1 MNNKESIWGVSDSN
15 VIRQTEMYKQGVL
28 LPDRTV
34 AVGEQGF
41 AVRNDD
47 YIVAGM
53 AVMFFILAMILYR
66 SRNVLLYRLK
76 DFFTTKRTYTDDDA
90 EGNSDEAIHVFLL
103 ISISALSL
111 SCILLGG
118 PISLSSFLPV
128 TGVPYW
134 LFGAGF
140 VVSMAFIYLKAWL
153 YALVN
158 WTFFDNDSSQRWL
171 KGYLLITALTA
182 FLFYPL
188 ALLGVFAHISRE
200 IVIESAILVVIL
212 YELMLF
218 YKLTANFRVKKY
230 GYMLIFL
237 YFCTVE
243 LLPTLVFGHL
253 AVWFSDNYLVNNI
266 LY

>member
-1 MNNKESIWGVSDSN
+1 MNDSIWLTSDSN
-15 VIRQTEMYKQGVL
+15 TIRQSELYKEGVL

-34 AVGEQGF
+34 PVGERDF

-53 AVMFFILAMILYR
+53 VMMFFFMAVVLYWG
-66 SRNVLLYRLK
+66 RNVLLHRLK
-76 DFFTTKRTYTDDDA
+76 EFFTTKRTYTEDDV
-90 EGNSDEAIHVFLL
+90 EGSSGEAIYVFLL
-103 ISISALSL
+103 TSISTLSL
-111 SCILLGG
+111 SCIFFDDRMTM
-118 PISLSSFLPV
+118 SSFLSV
-128 TGVPYW
+128 TGMPYW

-140 VVSMAFIYLKAWL
+140 VLCMAFIYLKAWL
-153 YALVN
+153 YAMVN
-158 WTFFDNDSSQRWL
+158 WTFFDSDSNQRWMI
-171 KGYLLITALTA
+171 GYLLVTALTA

-188 ALLGVFAHISRE
+188 ALLDVFAHVSHE
-200 IVIESAILVVIL
+200 IVIQGAILVVIL
-212 YELMLF
+212 YELVLF
-218 YKLTANFRVKKY
+218 YKLIANFRVKKY

-253 AVWFSDNYLVNNI
+253 VVWFSDNYIANNI

>member
-1 MNNKESIWGVSDSN
+1 MNDSIWLASDSN
-15 VIRQTEMYKQGVL
+15 VIRQSELYKQGIL

-34 AVGEQGF
+34 PVGERSF

-47 YIVAGM
+47 YFVAGM
-53 AVMFFILAMILYR
+53 AVMFFLLAAILYR
-66 SRNVLLYRLK
+66 SRNVLWHRLK
-76 DFFTTKRTYTDDDA
+76 NFFTTKRTYTDDDT

-103 ISISALSL
+103 ISISAISL
-111 SCILLGG
+111 SCMFLDDRIA
-118 PISLSSFLPV
+118 LSSFLPV
-128 TGVPYW
+128 TGIPYW

-140 VVSMAFIYLKAWL
+140 VMCMAFIYFKAWL
-153 YALVN
+153 YLLVN
-158 WTFFDNDSSQRWL
+158 WVFFDRDSSQRWIV
-171 KGYLLITALTA
+171 GYLLLTALTA

-188 ALLGVFAHISRE
+188 ALLDVFAHIRHE
-200 IVIESAILVVIL
+200 IVIGGAILVGVL
-212 YELMLF
+212 YEFMLF
-218 YKLTANFRVKKY
+218 YKLIANFRVKKY

-253 AVWFSDNYLVNNI
+253 TVWLSDNYLVKNI

>member
-1 MNNKESIWGVSDSN
+1 MNDSIWLASDSN
-15 VIRQTEMYKQGVL
+15 VIRQSELYKQGIL

-34 AVGEQGF
+34 PVGERSF

-47 YIVAGM
+47 YLVTGM
-53 AVMFFILAMILYR
+53 AVMFFILAAILYR
-66 SRNVLLYRLK
+66 SRNVLWHRLK
-76 DFFTTKRTYTDDDA
+76 NFFTTKRTYTDDDT

-103 ISISALSL
+103 ISISAISL
-111 SCILLGG
+111 SCMFLDDRIA
-118 PISLSSFLPV
+118 LSSFLPV
-128 TGVPYW
+128 TGIPYW

-140 VVSMAFIYLKAWL
+140 VVCLSFIYLKAWL
-153 YALVN
+153 YSLVN
-158 WTFFDNDSSQRWL
+158 WTFFDKDSNQRWMV
-171 KGYLLITALTA
+171 GYLLMTALTA

-188 ALLGVFAHISRE
+188 ALLDVFAHIRHE
-200 IVIESAILVVIL
+200 IVIGGAILVGVL
-212 YELMLF
+212 YEFMLF
-218 YKLTANFRVKKY
+218 YKLIANFRVKKY

-253 AVWFSDNYLVNNI
+253 TVWLSDNYLVKNI

>member
-1 MNNKESIWGVSDSN
+1 MNDSIWVGLDSN
-15 VIRQTEMYKQGVL
+15 VIRQTELYKQGVL
-28 LPDRTV
+28 LPDRTMV
-34 AVGEQGF
+34 VGERDF

-53 AVMFFILAMILYR
+53 AVMFFILAAILYR
-66 SRNVLLYRLK
+66 SRNVLWHRLK
-76 DFFTTKRTYTDDDA
+76 DFFTTKRTYTDDDV

-103 ISISALSL
+103 ISISAISL
-111 SCILLGG
+111 SCMFLDDRIA
-118 PISLSSFLPV
+118 LSSFISV

-140 VVSMAFIYLKAWL
+140 VVCMAFIYLKAWL
-153 YALVN
+153 YLLVN
-158 WTFFDNDSSQRWL
+158 WVFFDRDSSQRWIV
-171 KGYLLITALTA
+171 GYLLLTALTA

-188 ALLGVFAHISRE
+188 VLLDVFAHFGHE
-200 IVIESAILVVIL
+200 IVIRGAILVVVL
-212 YELMLF
+212 YELLLF
-218 YKLTANFRVKKY
+218 YKLITNFRVKKY

-237 YFCTVE
+237 YFCSVE

-253 AVWFSDNYLVNNI
+253 AVWLSDSLVNNI

>member
-1 MNNKESIWGVSDSN
+1 MNDSIWVGFDSN
-15 VIRQTEMYKQGVL
+15 VIRQTELYKQGVL

-34 AVGEQGF
+34 AVGERDF

-53 AVMFFILAMILYR
+53 AVMFFILAAILYR
-66 SRNVLLYRLK
+66 SRNVLWHRLK
-76 DFFTTKRTYTDDDA
+76 DFFTTKRTYTDDDT

-103 ISISALSL
+103 ISISAISL
-111 SCILLGG
+111 SCMFLDDRIA
-118 PISLSSFLPV
+118 LSSFLPV
-128 TGVPYW
+128 TGIPYW

-140 VVSMAFIYLKAWL
+140 VMCMAFIYFKAWL
-153 YALVN
+153 YLLVN
-158 WTFFDNDSSQRWL
+158 WVFFDRDSSQRWIV
-171 KGYLLITALTA
+171 GYLLLTALTA

-188 ALLGVFAHISRE
+188 ALLDVFAHIRHE
-200 IVIESAILVVIL
+200 IVIGGAILVGVL
-212 YELMLF
+212 YEFMLF
-218 YKLTANFRVKKY
+218 YKLIANFRVKKY

-253 AVWFSDNYLVNNI
+253 TVWLSDNYLVKNI

>member
-1 MNNKESIWGVSDSN
+1 MNDSIWLASDSN
-15 VIRQTEMYKQGVL
+15 VIRQSELYKQGIL

-34 AVGEQGF
+34 PVGERSF

-47 YIVAGM
+47 YLVTGM
-53 AVMFFILAMILYR
+53 AVMFFLLAVILYR
-66 SRNVLLYRLK
+66 SRNVFLYRLK
-76 DFFTTKRTYTDDDA
+76 NFFTSKRTYTDDDV

-111 SCILLGG
+111 SCILLDDQL
-118 PISLSSFLPV
+118 SLSSCLSV

-140 VVSMAFIYLKAWL
+140 VVCLSFIYLKAWL
-153 YALVN
+153 YSLVN
-158 WTFFDNDSSQRWL
+158 WTFFDKDSSQRWMV
-171 KGYLLITALTA
+171 GYLLMTALTA

-188 ALLGVFAHISRE
+188 ALLDVFAHIRHE
-200 IVIESAILVVIL
+200 IVIGGAILVGVL
-212 YELMLF
+212 YEFMLF
-218 YKLTANFRVKKY
+218 YKLIANFRVKKY

-253 AVWFSDNYLVNNI
+253 TVWLSDNYLVKNI

>member
-1 MNNKESIWGVSDSN
+1 MNDSIWVGLDSN
-15 VIRQTEMYKQGVL
+15 VIRQTELYKQGVL

-53 AVMFFILAMILYR
+53 AVMFFILAVILYR
-66 SRNVLLYRLK
+66 SRNVLLCRLK

-103 ISISALSL
+103 ISITALSL
-111 SCILLGG
+111 SCILLGD
-118 PISLSSFLPV
+118 PMVSSSFLSV

-140 VVSMAFIYLKAWL
+140 VVCMVFIYLKVWL

-158 WTFFDNDSSQRWL
+158 WTFFDSDSNQKWM

-188 ALLGVFAHISRE
+188 ALLDIFSHISHNF
-200 IVIESAILVVIL
+200 VIGGAILVVVL
-212 YELMLF
+212 YELLLF
-218 YKLTANFRVKKY
+218 YKLIANFRVKKY

-253 AVWFSDNYLVNNI
+253 AVWFSDIFLVNNI

>member
-1 MNNKESIWGVSDSN
+1 MNDSIWVGLDSN
-15 VIRQTEMYKQGVL
+15 VIRQTELYKQGVL
-28 LPDRTV
+28 LPDRTMV
-34 AVGEQGF
+34 VGERDF

-53 AVMFFILAMILYR
+53 AVMFFILAAILYR
-66 SRNVLLYRLK
+66 SRNVLWHRLK
-76 DFFTTKRTYTDDDA
+76 NFFTTKRTYTDDDT

-103 ISISALSL
+103 ISISAISL
-111 SCILLGG
+111 SCMFLDDRIA
-118 PISLSSFLPV
+118 LSSFLPV
-128 TGVPYW
+128 TGIPYW

-140 VVSMAFIYLKAWL
+140 VMCMAFIYFKAWL
-153 YALVN
+153 YLLVN
-158 WTFFDNDSSQRWL
+158 WVFFDRDSSQRWIV
-171 KGYLLITALTA
+171 GYLLLTALTA

-188 ALLGVFAHISRE
+188 ALLDVFAHIRHE
-200 IVIESAILVVIL
+200 IVIGGAILVGVL
-212 YELMLF
+212 YEFMLF
-218 YKLTANFRVKKY
+218 YKLIANFRVKKY

-253 AVWFSDNYLVNNI
+253 TVWLSDNYLVKNI

>member
-1 MNNKESIWGVSDSN
+1 MNDSIWVGLDSN
-15 VIRQTEMYKQGVL
+15 VIRQTELYKQGVL
-28 LPDRTV
+28 LPDRTMV
-34 AVGEQGF
+34 VGERDF

-53 AVMFFILAMILYR
+53 AVMFFILAAILYR
-66 SRNVLLYRLK
+66 SRNVLWHRLK
-76 DFFTTKRTYTDDDA
+76 DFFTTKRTYTDDDT

-103 ISISALSL
+103 ISISAISL
-111 SCILLGG
+111 SCMFLDDRIA
-118 PISLSSFLPV
+118 LSSFLPV
-128 TGVPYW
+128 TGIPYW

-140 VVSMAFIYLKAWL
+140 VMCMAFIYFKAWL
-153 YALVN
+153 YLLVN
-158 WTFFDNDSSQRWL
+158 WVFSDRDSSQRWIV
-171 KGYLLITALTA
+171 GYLLLTALTA

-188 ALLGVFAHISRE
+188 ALLDVFAHIRHE
-200 IVIESAILVVIL
+200 IVIGGAILVGVL
-212 YELMLF
+212 YEFMLF
-218 YKLTANFRVKKY
+218 YKLIANFRVKKY

-253 AVWFSDNYLVNNI
+253 TVWLSDNYLVKNI

>member
-1 MNNKESIWGVSDSN
+1 MNDSIWLASDSN
-15 VIRQTEMYKQGVL
+15 VIRQSELYKQGIL

-34 AVGEQGF
+34 PVGERSF

-47 YIVAGM
+47 YFVAGM
-53 AVMFFILAMILYR
+53 AVMFFILAAILYR
-66 SRNVLLYRLK
+66 SRNVLWHRLK
-76 DFFTTKRTYTDDDA
+76 NFFTTKRTYTDDDT

-103 ISISALSL
+103 ISISAISL
-111 SCILLGG
+111 SCMFLDDRIA
-118 PISLSSFLPV
+118 LSSFLPV
-128 TGVPYW
+128 TGIPYW

-140 VVSMAFIYLKAWL
+140 VMCMAFIYFKAWL
-153 YALVN
+153 YLLVN
-158 WTFFDNDSSQRWL
+158 WVFFDRDSSQRWIV
-171 KGYLLITALTA
+171 GYLLLTALTA

-188 ALLGVFAHISRE
+188 ALLDVFAHIRHE
-200 IVIESAILVVIL
+200 IVIGGAILVGVL
-212 YELMLF
+212 YEFMLF
-218 YKLTANFRVKKY
+218 YKLIANFRVKKY

-253 AVWFSDNYLVNNI
+253 TVWLSDNYLVKNI